1 MCGSSGWRVG
11 HKYHVTYRLSQ
22 RHCSGYTF
30 TYKMYVIHVRFT
42 CIHVYIHV
50 HVHVHLLQDAFLP
63 TEGVDYRGV
72 STDVTL
78 SPSNPEQCVS
88 VEVMDDSAVELD
100 EFLTMSLSLPA
111 GELSS
116 LQLTQN
122 ETTIVA
128 TDDDGIICL

>member
-1 MCGSSGWRVG
+1 
-11 HKYHVTYRLSQ
+11 
-22 RHCSGYTF
+22 
-30 TYKMYVIHVRFT
+30 MYVRFT

-50 HVHVHLLQDAFLP
+50 HLVQDAFLP

-88 VEVMDDSAVELD
+88 VEVIDDSAVELD

-116 LQLTQN
+116 LQLTQK
-122 ETTIVA
+122 ETTITA
-128 TDDDGIICL
+128 TDDDGIIVSRSKLNTCTCIY